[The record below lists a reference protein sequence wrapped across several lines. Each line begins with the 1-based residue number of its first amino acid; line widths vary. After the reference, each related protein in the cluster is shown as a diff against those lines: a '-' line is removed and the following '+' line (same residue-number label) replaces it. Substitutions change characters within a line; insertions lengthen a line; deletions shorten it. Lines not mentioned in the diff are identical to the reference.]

1 MRKKSLSV
9 LKRIRQNEKRR
20 LRNKAY
26 KTRIKNL
33 FKKIEKEK
41 DLEKGKNT
49 LNLFYKYVDKAV
61 KKGIIHKNKGA
72 RLKSKAVKLL
82 TQK

>member
-1 MRKKSLSV
+1 MPKKSLSV
-9 LKRIRQNEKRR
+9 LKRMRQNEKRR

-33 FKKIEKEK
+33 VKKIAREK
-41 DLEKGKNT
+41 DTEKNKTT
-49 LNLFYKYVDKAV
+49 LNLLYKYVDKAV
-61 KKGIIHKNKGA
+61 KRGIIHENKGA
-72 RLKSKAVKLL
+72 RIKSKAVKLL